1 MEKSY
6 KTINKKYWVQFGV
19 KNYLIDHILC
29 QIFKI
34 ALSIWS
40 NHETMV
46 DNRPIRIYV
55 NKMENRTTFRIKTGY
70 YLELLML
77 ETIKLLGSYKS
88 KIPKDENDEN
98 VTHLVSN

>member
-1 MEKSY
+1 
-6 KTINKKYWVQFGV
+6 
-19 KNYLIDHILC
+19 
-29 QIFKI
+29 
-34 ALSIWS
+34 
-40 NHETMV
+40 MV

-77 ETIKLLGSYKS
+77 ETIKLLGSNKS
-88 KIPKDENDEN
+88 KIPKDENDKN